1 MNMVLFF
8 RGRKWFYEHILDDI
22 LKIIF
27 QNFII
32 SRYFGKKREKYLLVV
47 GENRRKSILFMHG
60 KAILKYSAFSDR
72 KKQKNVVSIQSK
84 VMRVADGAHREK

>member
-8 RGRKWFYEHILDDI
+8 RGRKWFYKHILEGI

-32 SRYFGKKREKYLLVV
+32 SRYDSSGRREIKYLLVV
-47 GENRRKSILFMHG
+47 GENPRKYFSFMHG
-60 KAILKYSAFSDR
+60 KVILKYSAFSDR
-72 KKQKNVVSIQSK
+72 KKKTKRI
-84 VMRVADGAHREK
+84 